1 LRAGLSDPVGGIAMM
16 SRLFRFWYA
25 RIVLSLSLLW
35 LVFVVALDIRYEM
48 MPRTTLGGL
57 KILIV
62 GWIVAFLLYVGFRL
76 IKSRAGK
83 RV

>member
-1 LRAGLSDPVGGIAMM
+1 MM

>member
-1 LRAGLSDPVGGIAMM
+1 M

-35 LVFVVALDIRYEM
+35 LVFVVALDIRYKM

>member
-1 LRAGLSDPVGGIAMM
+1 MM

-25 RIVLSLSLLW
+25 RIVLSLRLLG